1 MNWNK
6 VTVRQYQQIYPIII
20 EDKWTDLDKLVK
32 IICILTGKTEQ
43 EVDSWKLSDLN
54 DYRFIFDLKIEERPR
69 RRIKVN
75 GKWYRF
81 EYKIQ
86 NMPAARYI
94 EGKTFAAD
102 GLIENMHRLMASCVV
117 PQRKIGFLYFDK
129 VYEAAKHEEYAN
141 DLLDAPIQFVYSACL
156 FFCKVLNEWMKVTLS
171 YLEKESSKNLNQE
184 QRAELSKSLQSISD
198 GFSALLR

>member
-102 GLIENMHRLMASCVV
+102 GLIENMHRLMASCVM
-117 PQRKIGFLYFDK
+117 PQKKIGFFYFDK